1 MMRESE
7 AMQVAV
13 IAKLSI
19 GAVRNYER
27 GKDVQVSTKLAV
39 EAALRQLGWPQHIR
53 TEVQP

>member
-1 MMRESE
+1 MRESE